1 MAVVSIFV
9 DASYCPTT
17 KLAAYAFQVQGD
29 GKPVYGCDAIPG
41 KCESSNT
48 AELTGLY
55 AALTT
60 ANAHG
65 RLMIG
70 AKLFV
75 YTDSQFV
82 IDRVWRLKGK
92 SSEMQAHLAK
102 RIRSMFDAFQLQT
115 RYEHV
120 RGHSGVIGP
129 ITGAIRYCD
138 SLAKDRLNQE
148 RGLHN
153 EQQ

>member
-9 DASYCPTT
+9 DASYCPDT

-29 GKPVYGCDAIPG
+29 GKPVYGCDLIPG
-41 KCESSNT
+41 HCESSNT
-48 AELTGLY
+48 AELTGLF

-65 RLMIG
+65 RLAIG

-82 IDRVWRLKGK
+82 IDRVWRLRGRN
-92 SSEMQAHLAK
+92 SEQQSYLSNL
-102 RIRSMFDAFQLQT
+102 IRTMFESFQLQT
-115 RYEHV
+115 RYQHV
-120 RGHSGVIGP
+120 RGHSGVLGP
-129 ITGAIRYCD
+129 FTGAIRYCD
-138 SLAKDRLNQE
+138 SLAKERLNE
-148 RGLHN
+148 AREKFR
-153 EQQ
+153 EQ